1 MNAEPWLYLT
11 LIAATV
17 YAAGLLINAS
27 WRWLTRPRRIVTQA
41 RLYRWPDA
49 KRRER

>member
-11 LIAATV
+11 LIAAAV
-17 YAAGLLINAS
+17 YAACMLINRA

-41 RLYRWPDA
+41 RLYKWPDA